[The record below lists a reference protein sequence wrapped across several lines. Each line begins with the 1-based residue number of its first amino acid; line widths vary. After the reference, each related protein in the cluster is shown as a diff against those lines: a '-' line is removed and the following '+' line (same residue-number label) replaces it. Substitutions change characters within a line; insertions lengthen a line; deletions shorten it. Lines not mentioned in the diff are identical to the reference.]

1 MFEKERI
8 LKQLEEATDEQKKQM
23 LQDELGVSWD
33 LGDGPCKVWF
43 AQVFTYCHSC
53 ELQAE
58 LNFFFFLVNL
68 LAQYFNVC
76 FQPEDTV
83 SLDCTC
89 PCGNKQ
95 VILYYSI
102 TSAD

>member
-8 LKQLEEATDEQKKQM
+8 LKQLEESTDEQKKQL
-23 LQDELGVSWD
+23 LQDELGVSWV
-33 LGDGPCKVWF
+33 LEDGPCKLWF

-68 LAQYFNVC
+68 LAPYFNVC
-76 FQPEDTV
+76 FQHEDTV
-83 SLDCTC
+83 SLDCNC
-89 PCGNKQ
+89 PCGNKE
-95 VILYYSI
+95 VILYYSV
-102 TSAD
+102 TSAR